1 MSICPGETKTRSA
14 GWREHDV
21 VLLPSP
27 PEKGT
32 TASQVNA
39 TGSHQA
45 TRALTAAQDKAK
57 TWVLAAEWQI
67 LAIRFTKMWP
77 FGCWH
82 MRSRAITLFPI
93 QSILSKM
100 NWLAQGRVTL

>member
-67 LAIRFTKMWP
+67 LAIRFTKM
-77 FGCWH
+77 
-82 MRSRAITLFPI
+82 
-93 QSILSKM
+93 